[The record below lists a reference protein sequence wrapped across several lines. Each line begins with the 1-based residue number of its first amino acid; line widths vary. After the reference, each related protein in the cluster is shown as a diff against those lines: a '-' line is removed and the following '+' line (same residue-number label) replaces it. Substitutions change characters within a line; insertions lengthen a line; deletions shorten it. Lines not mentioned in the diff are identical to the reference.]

1 MAARILLID
10 DDKRLADMVGRYLS
24 QAGFRLVHCL
34 DARSGHARHDPATLE
49 TNVPGVFVAG
59 VVTAGYDANKVFIE
73 NGRFHGERIVGRLA
87 GRPARETPGVSVDLD
102 G

>member
-34 DARSGHARHDPATLE
+34 DARSG
-49 TNVPGVFVAG
+49 
-59 VVTAGYDANKVFIE
+59 
-73 NGRFHGERIVGRLA
+73 LA
-87 GRPARETPGVSVDLD
+87 GSIQRRMARMAAHQTLSCST
-102 G
+102 